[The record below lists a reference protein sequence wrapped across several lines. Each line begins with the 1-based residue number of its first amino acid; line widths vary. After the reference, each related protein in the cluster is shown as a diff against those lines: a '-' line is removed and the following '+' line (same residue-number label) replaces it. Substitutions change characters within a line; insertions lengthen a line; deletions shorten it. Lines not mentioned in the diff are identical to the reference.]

1 MRSKLQGFSSAFP
14 GGWPGVG
21 LLLLRA
27 ALGVTAAI
35 QAGAYIGHNNPTPAT
50 WAIGL
55 LAIASGSSLLIGF
68 LTPVAS
74 VLVGLVAIFVAM
86 SSFPLT
92 APNLLDAALPTV
104 FLVVVAAAV
113 VFLGPGALSLDARR
127 FGRREIIIPRIAPSP
142 KP

>member
-1 MRSKLQGFSSAFP
+1 MKSKLQGFSSAFP

-27 ALGVTAAI
+27 ALGVTVVI
-35 QAGAYIGHNNPTPAT
+35 QAGVFIGHNNPTPTT
-50 WAIGL
+50 WTIGL
-55 LAIASGSSLLIGF
+55 LAIVSGSSLSIGF

-74 VLVGLVAIFVAM
+74 VLVGVAAIFVAM

-92 APNLLDAALPTV
+92 PSNLLGAALPTV

-127 FGRREIIIPRIAPSP
+127 FGRREIIIPRIAPSA